1 MAGLSMAGK
10 VVMEPRS
17 AFCQVMVVMFL
28 RVVTSHAQGVLYNET
43 CVEGLHDSCVTTN
56 AVCRNT
62 GEGLKCMCSEEEIYV
77 KPNDTCVEK
86 LDVDFTNIDVNISSV
101 NSTSCFVTITTTT
114 NGTLYDE
121 YIVELQSPVSLEKR
135 TFSTN
140 QFRLHELL
148 SGTKYNMSLWVAK
161 AGISSKSSKSFQEV
175 VATIP
180 STPVNVRIPKEL
192 VYEKNFT
199 LLLSVPDQ
207 RFHYVFVQANS
218 ANTVKRYFFIRDSTI
233 GNISVVI
240 DGLLAATYYTVL
252 TQTVDKNNV
261 SYSAISD
268 IITSNT
274 APVLPFV
281 STRVRCIYFKR
292 LITEFSFSLVNV
304 NYIAYLNN
312 TIVEF
317 DRYGNWMVY
326 RIPHDGSCEAVYV
339 FKIFSTLG
347 NISSEGYALETMHLC
362 PSLPSLSISNRT
374 TNSFQLNVL
383 AACQVSKMT
392 ASGYCLGY
400 DYNRTRDNA
409 VYEITSNEISD
420 RMFKFV
426 HSQSQQGAYCH
437 FSVTLFKTVS
447 SYIITGHTGSIETT
461 LLRGVPDPMYD
472 LSLRIV
478 AATHAWIWWKNPV
491 MRNGQIWGITGNVIS
506 DEDNTCVIEY
516 SQNIMRCR
524 YQQSLILYHIIS
536 YDINQ
541 SLNITNLQP
550 YKNYSFT
557 IRYVGMSSQVSRD
570 ATLKFQ
576 TLESIPSFVQNIS
589 MSFIGAQNA
598 TVKWV
603 EPSNING
610 LLTCFY
616 IELVNDSS
624 LYRNTDNW
632 NITLKIQPNA
642 RVMLL
647 RDLLPY
653 TNYSVR
659 VSAQNVAWN
668 GSYNQTVEFR
678 THIGVPD
685 TPTGITI
692 GQVLS
697 SMIEVKWNISGYY
710 SGPTRFAINGEDA
723 FNGSIMY
730 TNITRIGWSTDEL
743 ENQSML
749 TGLAPFWN
757 YSVTVRAETV
767 DGQLKHISEQS
778 SPIIVQTKEDV
789 PGFVQNISMSY
800 IGAQNA
806 SIKWVEPRN
815 INGLLT
821 CFYIELV
828 NVSSLYR
835 KTDNWNNT
843 LKIQP
848 NAREM
853 LLHFLLPYTNYSVQV
868 KAQNVAMNGSYNE
881 VVKFRTRIGVSDI
894 PTGITIRRVSSSMI
908 EVKWNN
914 SGYYSG
920 PTRFVITA
928 TDSINRSI
936 TFTNV
941 TSIGWWTDELENQS
955 ILTGLAPFWNYS
967 VTVRAETVDGQLK
980 LISEQSSPIIVQ
992 TKEDVPGFVQNISMS
1007 YIGAQN
1013 ASIKWVEPRNINGL
1027 LTCFYIELVNVSSL
1041 YRKTDNWNN
1050 TLKIQPNAR
1059 EMLLHYLLPYTNY
1072 SVQVKAQNVA
1082 MNGSY
1087 NEVVKF
1093 RTRIGVSDIP
1103 TGITIRRVSSSMIEV
1118 KWNNSGYYS
1127 GPTRFVITATDS
1139 VNRSITFTNV
1149 TSIGWWTD
1157 ELENQSMLTGLA
1169 PFWNYSVTVRA
1180 ETVDGQLKHISEQS
1194 SPIIVQTKEDVP
1206 GFVQNISMSYIGAQ
1220 NASIKWVEPRNIN
1233 GLLTCFY
1240 IELVNVSSLYRKTD
1254 NWNNTLKIQPNAR
1267 EMLLHFLLP
1276 YTNYSVQVKAQN
1288 VAMNGSYNEVVKFR
1302 TRIGVS
1308 DIPTGITI
1316 RRVSS
1321 SMIEVKWNNSGYYSG
1336 PTRFVITA
1344 TDSINRS
1351 ITFTNVT
1358 SIGWWTDELENQSIL
1373 TGLAP
1378 FWNYSVT
1385 VRAETVD
1392 GQLKLISEQSSPII
1406 VQTKEDVPGFVQ
1418 NISMSYIGAQN
1429 ASIKWVEPR
1438 NINGLLT
1445 CFYIELVNV
1454 SSLYRK
1460 TDNWN
1465 NTLKIQPNA
1474 REMLLHYLLPY
1485 TNYSVQVKAQNV
1497 AMNGSYNEVVK
1508 FRTRIGVSDIPTGIT
1523 IRRVSSS
1530 MIEVKWNNSG
1540 YYSGPTR
1547 FVITAT
1553 DSVNRSITFTN
1564 VTSIGWWTD
1573 EMEHQSMLTGLNSLW
1588 NYSVTVRAETV
1599 DGDLQLLSNPS
1610 PPIIVF
1616 TEEDETE
1623 INSESPKQNGHCDFW
1638 TNTQVVEPYALC
1650 ASFIT
1655 KMADVAPEMSCEGKE
1670 FHYSLKEAARIVNML
1685 NLQVVNTTTL
1695 QQQMTGPLMEEPV
1708 EKKNTQLQMDVIQK
1722 LSKIKSQHAC
1732 SVMALIYSLNTVI
1745 RRKENITPEIQKKA
1759 LEIYKSLLDSY
1770 KNTSA
1775 DVPTHIVEHIAQT
1788 LVTGTVMMMDF
1799 TEHESD
1805 KTVLK
1810 ESAAVLINIIDNVMD
1825 ILQNNKETNAPASDI
1840 VTSEAYI
1847 KVAKLS
1853 PDKINGNTLNEVMK
1867 SGLHFPPNMN
1877 LTQDSGGSITMQYL
1891 YIQKNPYNWGE
1902 SSDLV
1907 TTPVQSI
1914 SFKDEQNKKINV
1926 SNLTEP
1932 VRITIPITRKSLTNQ
1947 MKNIPIR
1954 LNILKRNTS
1963 WTLYPKMSHS
1973 CVGTFHVSLQKNMLL
1988 SMIFTLPGKVKSIN
2002 LGIGKNRIVDKS
2014 SVFDK
2019 PFKYPSDIPI
2029 IDNLYGLHSDEDMTA
2044 EFENTTMFGDAFE
2057 FKNCAFFCSIYL
2069 GRCCSAN
2076 VSECWEIYDYCNER
2090 GLVNVSHHCLAVLQ
2104 ETHMIKTMNKTQT
2117 NQNSI
2122 KQILL
2127 TMYNSD
2133 EKLNKTGSYLHIG
2146 VGLDIDIAEVREII
2160 SERNKE
2166 CLGNQTAILCFAEVE
2181 VNISVSVNS
2190 LGCLYWDEEIEDWTS
2205 NGLQV
2210 GQLVSLSNAND
2221 TSYECITTHL
2231 SSFSGS
2237 VQMASIF
2244 IDPFGD
2250 AVLFITFFENPV
2262 LVTTVILVW
2271 VLYFFLLY
2279 WARNS
2284 DKKDLERVGVVN
2296 CKDNLQSE
2304 EYLYLVCIVTGWWK
2318 QAGTTANV
2326 YINMTGSEGV
2336 SGRKCLT
2343 HAGRQCFQAGYEDWF
2358 LITTTKCLGNIK
2370 SVTLWHDGTG
2380 DSPQWYLNHVNVRDV
2395 QTRNSWT
2402 FIYNDWLAVDGDA
2415 FWQISATIKAVTEE
2429 ETRLKTKYNF
2439 MIQSSRGIR
2448 DGHLWLSIFTK
2459 APMSTFT
2466 RVQRLTCALSLLL
2479 TTMLT
2484 NLIFYGVPT
2493 DDPAQQVQDG
2503 AFRLSF
2509 SQIVIGIESSLI
2521 MFPVNLIII
2530 LLFIKVKPKSRKSAI
2545 KPSFGSADIHAMTD
2559 SCVVNITRIFNHST
2573 MHNPASV
2580 LTAVKQSHNHSNL
2593 RLFHDK
2599 FCELKGLKFCLD
2611 PNLSVTKFV
2620 KNVGT
2625 LYLPLATETTIMEKN
2640 VDDAGSFSMSENKGS
2655 GTEDAE
2661 SSVSFGAL
2669 PSSFPSRDSSVCQ
2682 HKGRTQSAKQ
2692 HKDTFSFSSEVAS
2705 DQDKMRSDAHI
2716 RTVIDVPVGIRND
2729 SRILSWWFIY
2739 IAWFV
2744 AIGTCFVS
2752 SYFVVLYGLKF
2763 GYAHSAA
2770 LLVSF
2775 LTGLVQSIFVLLPI
2789 KVLCTAVLLTLI
2801 FKTPAE
2807 FDDIDG
2813 PRAMDDDQEYLKNV
2827 TEEPAFHHNLRTQ
2840 LPARLLK
2847 SIRRRLRLDWIMDV
2861 NIRNIIIHFA
2871 YMSIVI
2877 LMSTCQINISNSY
2890 ATSLSVRNMFVN
2902 NKFGVPLK
2910 NQVSSREGMFS
2921 YLHKTVSPLMM
2932 TMSETGE
2939 RNLSITTEFFLVG
2952 GYRLRQ
2958 ARISKDKCR
2967 PPISMENIP
2976 SGCQPAYSTFM
2987 EDRNRYNMSWDNLID
3002 AAYNSTWINLTANR
3016 KDPWSYQPALSLRT
3030 MPFVGLFDT
3039 YSGGGYVQEMA
3050 ALEDPTG
3057 G

>member
-928 TDSINRSI
+928 TDSI
-936 TFTNV
+936 
-941 TSIGWWTDELENQS
+941 
-955 ILTGLAPFWNYS
+955 
-967 VTVRAETVDGQLK
+967 
-980 LISEQSSPIIVQ
+980 
-992 TKEDVPGFVQNISMS
+992 
-1007 YIGAQN
+1007 
-1013 ASIKWVEPRNINGL
+1013 
-1027 LTCFYIELVNVSSL
+1027 
-1041 YRKTDNWNN
+1041 
-1050 TLKIQPNAR
+1050 
-1059 EMLLHYLLPYTNY
+1059 
-1072 SVQVKAQNVA
+1072 
-1082 MNGSY
+1082 
-1087 NEVVKF
+1087 
-1093 RTRIGVSDIP
+1093 
-1103 TGITIRRVSSSMIEV
+1103 
-1118 KWNNSGYYS
+1118 
-1127 GPTRFVITATDS
+1127 
-1139 VNRSITFTNV
+1139 
-1149 TSIGWWTD
+1149 
-1157 ELENQSMLTGLA
+1157 
-1169 PFWNYSVTVRA
+1169 
-1180 ETVDGQLKHISEQS
+1180 
-1194 SPIIVQTKEDVP
+1194 
-1206 GFVQNISMSYIGAQ
+1206 
-1220 NASIKWVEPRNIN
+1220 
-1233 GLLTCFY
+1233 
-1240 IELVNVSSLYRKTD
+1240 
-1254 NWNNTLKIQPNAR
+1254 
-1267 EMLLHFLLP
+1267 
-1276 YTNYSVQVKAQN
+1276 
-1288 VAMNGSYNEVVKFR
+1288 
-1302 TRIGVS
+1302 
-1308 DIPTGITI
+1308 
-1316 RRVSS
+1316 
-1321 SMIEVKWNNSGYYSG
+1321 
-1336 PTRFVITA
+1336 
-1344 TDSINRS
+1344 
-1351 ITFTNVT
+1351 
-1358 SIGWWTDELENQSIL
+1358 
-1373 TGLAP
+1373 
-1378 FWNYSVT
+1378 
-1385 VRAETVD
+1385 
-1392 GQLKLISEQSSPII
+1392 
-1406 VQTKEDVPGFVQ
+1406 
-1418 NISMSYIGAQN
+1418 
-1429 ASIKWVEPR
+1429 
-1438 NINGLLT
+1438 
-1445 CFYIELVNV
+1445 
-1454 SSLYRK
+1454 
-1460 TDNWN
+1460 
-1465 NTLKIQPNA
+1465 
-1474 REMLLHYLLPY
+1474 
-1485 TNYSVQVKAQNV
+1485 
-1497 AMNGSYNEVVK
+1497 
-1508 FRTRIGVSDIPTGIT
+1508 
-1523 IRRVSSS
+1523 
-1530 MIEVKWNNSG
+1530 
-1540 YYSGPTR
+1540 
-1547 FVITAT
+1547 
-1553 DSVNRSITFTN
+1553 NRSITFTN

-3050 ALEDPTG
+3050 ALEDPTDNISELEEAG
-3057 G
+3057 WIDDNTRAVFLEFTLYNANVDIFTVAV